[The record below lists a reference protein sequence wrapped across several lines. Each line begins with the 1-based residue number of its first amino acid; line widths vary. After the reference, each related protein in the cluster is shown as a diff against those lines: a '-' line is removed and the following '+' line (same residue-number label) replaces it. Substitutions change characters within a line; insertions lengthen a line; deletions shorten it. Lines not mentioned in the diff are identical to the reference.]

1 VWLQQ
6 RTNHR
11 RPIGSGFSPACD
23 SRAEAQYLEA
33 YFATQYGL
41 PTMVF
46 HVRGR
51 RMAITQ
57 QHVDRLYDEVDTRLR
72 AKQLMAALLLFEE
85 YPHHRCGAMTR
96 EGISRKILHFTYVSE
111 IHAPCLHEH
120 RIQLVSSDLQ
130 PLGTFGEPS

>member
-1 VWLQQ
+1 VWLPATDQS
-6 RTNHR
+6 RDGR
-11 RPIGSGFSPACD
+11 SLWILAACD

-57 QHVDRLYDEVDTRLR
+57 QHVDRLYDESIRV
-72 AKQLMAALLLFEE
+72 
-85 YPHHRCGAMTR
+85 Y
-96 EGISRKILHFTYVSE
+96 
-111 IHAPCLHEH
+111 AP
-120 RIQLVSSDLQ
+120 SN
-130 PLGTFGEPS
+130 